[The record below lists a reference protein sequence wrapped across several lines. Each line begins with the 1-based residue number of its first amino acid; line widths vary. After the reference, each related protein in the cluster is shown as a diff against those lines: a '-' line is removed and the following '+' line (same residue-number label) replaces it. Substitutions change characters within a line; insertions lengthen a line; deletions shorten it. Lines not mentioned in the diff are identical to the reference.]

1 MSVLYARLA
10 NIDMNRIYVEYNDVY
25 VRLDN
30 NLSIIMTIIIIIIII
45 VIIVKLIILAII

>member
-10 NIDMNRIYVEYNDVY
+10 NIDMNRIYVEYNDAY

-30 NLSIIMTIIIIIIII
+30 NLSMTIIIIIIII
-45 VIIVKLIILAII
+45 VNLIILVIV